1 MAEQRKRISLC
12 MIVKNEEKHL
22 SGCLE
27 SVQGIADE
35 IIIVDTG
42 STDQTIAIAEKYGAV
57 VLQSGWE
64 HDFAKARNK
73 GLERASGEWIL
84 FLDADEQ
91 LDEATKPQ
99 LLEYARHAELSALL
113 LQIRNQI
120 GPEQDQGATIHPV
133 LRMFRNDPAH
143 RFEGRIHEQISFSIL
158 RKNPSARFHLTDVII
173 HHYGYRTQVVAEKNK
188 LQRNMELLELA
199 LAEDPD
205 NTFHRYNIGVEYLRN
220 NRASDALEAFR
231 TARRSAGF
239 EQLSYA
245 HLVLKYESLSL
256 QLLGRWEEA
265 AVAAKEGAAV
275 FPDYTDL
282 WHYIAICS
290 ASAGRYRMALEAA
303 EKALEM
309 GAAPARY
316 HTEDGM
322 GTFRTAYL
330 LGRIYEALYD
340 EQGVV
345 EAYMTALRFK
355 PSLLPPLFRLCA
367 YMRTAGR
374 EGQLAALMARR
385 IACPDEAAMLKL
397 AGVMVASGCL
407 DSAIAYLEWQAELYK
422 EPALSRS
429 LALQASALREGDYSG
444 LPFAGCLDKEEAEDG
459 LSSAARWRL
468 RAEQLLEKVQRE
480 KKQTVEK
487 QAIQAIRLFL
497 PGFEG
502 W

>member
-1 MAEQRKRISLC
+1 MADQRKRISLC

-22 SGCLE
+22 PGCLD

-42 STDQTIAIAEKYGAV
+42 STDETVAIAERYGAV
-57 VLQSGWE
+57 VIRSGWE

-73 GLERASGEWIL
+73 GVERASGEWIL

-91 LDEATKPQ
+91 LDETTKPQ
-99 LLEYARHAELSALL
+99 LLAFAGHAELSALL

-120 GPEQDQGATIHPV
+120 GPDHDQGSTIHPV

-158 RKNPSARFHLTDVII
+158 RKNPSARFHLTDVVI

-188 LQRNMELLELA
+188 LKRNMELLELA
-199 LAEDPD
+199 LAEEPG

-220 NRASDALEAFR
+220 NRAADALEAFR
-231 TARRSAGF
+231 TARRSDGF

-265 AVAAKEGAAV
+265 AAVAREGTAM

-282 WHYIAICS
+282 WHYIALCG
-290 ASAGRYRMALEAA
+290 ASTGRYKAAMEAA

-330 LGRIYEALYD
+330 QGRIYEALLD

-345 EAYMTALRFK
+345 QAYITALRFK
-355 PSLLPPLFRLCA
+355 PSLLPPLFRLCKF
-367 YMRTAGR
+367 MRTAGR

-397 AGVMVASGCL
+397 AGVMVASGCP
-407 DSAIAYLEWQAELYK
+407 DSAVSYLEWQAELYK
-422 EPALSRS
+422 EPALRS
-429 LALQASALREGDYSG
+429 SLSSHAVALSEGDFSR
-444 LPFAGCLDKEEAEDG
+444 LPFSGYRGKEEVEEL
-459 LSSAARWRL
+459 LSPAAHWRE
-468 RAEQLLEKVQRE
+468 RAEYYLERVQQQR
-480 KKQTVEK
+480 KQTAEK
-487 QAIQAIRLFL
+487 QAIQSIRLL
-497 PGFEG
+497 MPGFEG

>member
-1 MAEQRKRISLC
+1 MAEQQKRISLC
-12 MIVKNEEKHL
+12 MIVKNEEKYL
-22 SGCLE
+22 SGCLN

-42 STDQTIAIAEKYGAV
+42 STDETIAIAKRYGAV
-57 VLQSGWE
+57 VIQSEWE
-64 HDFAKARNK
+64 HDFAKARNR
-73 GLERASGEWIL
+73 GVERASGEWIL

-99 LLEYARHAELSALL
+99 LLEYVRHADMSALL

-120 GPEQDQGATIHPV
+120 GPEHDQGSTIHPV
-133 LRMFRNDPAH
+133 LRMFRNDPGH

-158 RKNPSARFHLTDVII
+158 RTNPSARFHLTDVII

-188 LQRNMELLELA
+188 LQRNMELLELV
-199 LAEDPD
+199 LAEEPD

-220 NRASDALEAFR
+220 NRAADALEAFR
-231 TARRSAGF
+231 IAKRSAGF

-245 HLVLKYESLSL
+245 HLVFKYESLSL
-256 QLLGRWEEA
+256 QLLGRWDEA
-265 AVAAKEGAAV
+265 GAAAREGASI

-282 WHYIAICS
+282 QHYMAFCS
-290 ASAGRYRMALEAA
+290 ACTGQYKAAMEAS

-316 HTEDGM
+316 HTEDGV
-322 GTFRTAYL
+322 GTYRTAYL
-330 LGRIYEALYD
+330 QGRIYEAMHD
-340 EQGVV
+340 EQGLIQS
-345 EAYMTALRFK
+345 YITTLRHK
-355 PSLLPPLFRLCA
+355 PSLLPPLFRICK

-374 EGQLAALMARR
+374 EGQLAALMARW
-385 IACPDEAAMLKL
+385 ISCPDEAAMLKL
-397 AGVMVASGCL
+397 AGVMVASGCP

-422 EPALSRS
+422 EPVLSRS
-429 LALQASALREGDYSG
+429 LTAHASAMRDGDYSG
-444 LPFAGCLDKEEAEDG
+444 LPFAGHRGREEAEDM
-459 LSSAARWRL
+459 LSPSIHWRV
-468 RAEQLLEKVQRE
+468 RAEHYLEQAQRM
-480 KKQTVEK
+480 KGKTIEK
-487 QAIQAIRLFL
+487 QSIQAVRLLL

>member
-22 SGCLE
+22 PGCLD
-27 SVQGIADE
+27 SVLGIADE

-42 STDQTIAIAEKYGAV
+42 STDETIAIAERYGAQV
-57 VLQSGWE
+57 IRSGWE
-64 HDFAKARNK
+64 HDFAKARNI
-73 GLERASGEWIL
+73 GVERASGEWIL

-91 LDEATKPQ
+91 LDAATKSQ
-99 LLEYARHAELSALL
+99 LLEYAGHAELSALL
-113 LQIRNQI
+113 LQIRNQV
-120 GPEQDQGATIHPV
+120 GPDHDQGSTIHPV

-158 RKNPSARFHLTDVII
+158 RKNPSARFHLTDVVI

-199 LAEDPD
+199 LAEDPG

-220 NRASDALEAFR
+220 NRAAEALEAFR
-231 TARRSAGF
+231 IAKRSAGF

-265 AVAAKEGAAV
+265 AAAAKEGTAI

-282 WHYIAICS
+282 WHYIALCS
-290 ASAGRYRMALEAA
+290 ASTGRFKNAMEAA
-303 EKALEM
+303 EKALEL

-316 HTEDGM
+316 HTEGGM

-330 LGRIYEALYD
+330 QGRIYEALHD
-340 EQGVV
+340 EQGV
-345 EAYMTALRFK
+345 EQAYMKALRFK
-355 PSLLPPLFRLCA
+355 PSLLPPLFRLCK

-374 EGQLAALMARR
+374 EGQLAAWMARR
-385 IACPDEAAMLKL
+385 IFCPDEAAMLKL
-397 AGVMVASGCL
+397 AGVMVASGCP
-407 DSAIAYLEWQAELYK
+407 DSAVAYLEWQAELYK
-422 EPALSRS
+422 EPGLRHSLS
-429 LALQASALREGDYSG
+429 AQANALRDGDYGG
-444 LPFAGCLDKEEAEDG
+444 LPFAGWLGKDEAEDT
-459 LSSAARWRL
+459 LSSTVYWRE
-468 RAEQLLEKVQRE
+468 RAEQYLDWVQQSKERSA
-480 KKQTVEK
+480 EK
-487 QAIQAIRLFL
+487 QVLQSIRLLL

>member
-1 MAEQRKRISLC
+1 MAERRKRISLC

-22 SGCLE
+22 PGCLD
-27 SVQGIADE
+27 SVQGIAEE

-42 STDQTIAIAEKYGAV
+42 STDGTIAIAERYGAV
-57 VLQSGWE
+57 VIRSGWE
-64 HDFAKARNK
+64 RDFAKARNL
-73 GLERASGEWIL
+73 GVERASGDWIL

-91 LDEATKPQ
+91 LDAATKSQ
-99 LLEYARHAELSALL
+99 LLDYARHDELSALL

-120 GPEQDQGATIHPV
+120 GPEHDQGSTIHPV

-158 RKNPSARFHLTDVII
+158 RKNPSARFHLTDVVI

-199 LAEDPD
+199 LAEEPD

-220 NRASDALEAFR
+220 NRAAEALEAFR
-231 TARRSAGF
+231 IARRSDGF
-239 EQLSYA
+239 AQLSYA

-265 AVAAKEGAAV
+265 AAAAREGSEV

-282 WHYIAICS
+282 WHYIALCS
-290 ASAGRYRMALEAA
+290 ASTGRFLAALEAA
-303 EKALEM
+303 EKALEI
-309 GAAPARY
+309 GAAAARY

-330 LGRIYEALYD
+330 QGRIYEALHD
-340 EQGVV
+340 EQGVIQ
-345 EAYMTALRFK
+345 AYMTTLRFK
-355 PSLLPPLFRLCA
+355 PSLLPPLFRLCK
-367 YMRTAGR
+367 YFRTAGR
-374 EGQLAALMARR
+374 ASELAAVMARR
-385 IACPDEAAMLKL
+385 ISCPDEAAMLKL
-397 AGVMVASGCL
+397 AGVMVASGCP

-422 EPALSRS
+422 EPSLRSS
-429 LALQASALREGDYSG
+429 LAAHAIAVREGDYG
-444 LPFAGCLDKEEAEDG
+444 RLPFAGILSEEEAEDT
-459 LSSAARWRL
+459 LSAAVHWRG
-468 RAEQLLEKVQRE
+468 RAEYFLERAQQQKKRSARE
-480 KKQTVEK
+480 
-487 QAIQAIRLFL
+487 QAIQNVRLLL
-497 PGFEG
+497 PGYEG